1 MHYTFKRVDGK
12 KQMLVRANNMYTD
25 EENTSKT
32 CFSLIGS
39 LFDRSILLAE
49 SELDRL
55 GGMLYCRLV
64 GPARFLEWV
73 MIDGLRS
80 SNIRQC

>member
-1 MHYTFKRVDGK
+1 
-12 KQMLVRANNMYTD
+12 MLLNVRRPVYIRPKEHFLNSN
-25 EENTSKT
+25 
-32 CFSLIGS
+32 LG
-39 LFDRSILLAE
+39 E

-64 GPARFLEWV
+64 GPARFLEWI

-80 SNIRQC
+80 SNTRQC